1 MGWLMRTGMLGLAAG
16 LLALGFLPVLPPGW
30 WLLPMAMLALMLL
43 PFRTHPV
50 AFFLFG
56 FTWACASGQ
65 WALDDRLPPRLDG
78 QTRWVEGRISGL
90 PEPGEGVVRFQLHD
104 AQARREGLPRRIRLA
119 WHGGPPVR
127 SGERWRLAVKL
138 RRPAG
143 LLNVHG
149 FDREAWLL
157 ARRIGATGTVKA
169 GHLLAPARQAWRDGV
184 RQRLLGV
191 EAHGRAGGLAALVMG
206 DGSGLT
212 REDWQLLQ
220 DTGTVHLMVIS
231 GQHISLLA
239 GVIYLAVA
247 ALARYGCWPER
258 WPWLPWACALA
269 FGGALGYGLLAGFDV
284 PVQRACV
291 MVALV
296 LLWRLRFRHLGAW
309 WPLLLALNAVLL
321 LEPLASL
328 QPGFW
333 LSFAA
338 VAILIFTFSGR
349 LGTWRWWQGWTR
361 AQWLIGLGLVPPM
374 LALGLP
380 ISLSGPLA
388 NLLAVPW
395 ISLLVLPP
403 ALLGSLLLPVPHVGE
418 GLLWLAGGLLDGLF
432 RLLGLIAGLWPAW
445 VAPVIPLWA
454 WFLSTLGALLLLLP
468 NGVPLR
474 VLGWPLLLLAVW
486 PPKDQV
492 PHAEVEVWQL
502 DVGQGLSF
510 ILRTRDH
517 AMLYDAGARVAD
529 FDLGERVV
537 LPTLHKLGI
546 RRLDLMLLS
555 HADND
560 HAGGALAV
568 WQGMPVALVRSGEPE
583 ALPAALQSAPC
594 ESGLSWQWNG
604 VNFTQWQWAAAQ
616 DGNQASCVLQVEAGG
631 ERLLLTG
638 DIDAHAER
646 ALLDSPLALH
656 TQWLQAPH
664 HGSRTSSSMAL
675 LQGLAPTAVLIS
687 RGQGNTYGHPHPL
700 VVARYQRLGVAIYDS
715 AEQGAL
721 KLQLGAFEPPQSLR
735 AQRRFWRESP
745 AMR

>member
-1 MGWLMRTGMLGLAAG
+1 MGTGLLALAAG
-16 LLALGFLPVLPPGW
+16 LLALGFLPVLPPV
-30 WLLPMAMLALMLL
+30 WLLLALAVVGLMLL

-56 FTWACASGQ
+56 FAWACVSGH
-65 WALDDRLPPRLDG
+65 WALDDRLAPGLEG
-78 QTRWVEGRISGL
+78 QTRWLEGQVSGL
-90 PEPGEGVVRFQLHD
+90 PEQGQGVVRFELQG
-104 AQARREGLPRRIRLA
+104 AQARRERLPQRMRLA
-119 WHGGPPVR
+119 WHDGPPLH

-143 LLNVHG
+143 LLNVQG
-149 FDREAWLL
+149 FDYQAWLL

-169 GHLLAPARQAWRDGV
+169 GQLLRPARLAWREGL

-191 EAHGRAGGLAALVMG
+191 EAQGRGAGLAALVMG

-212 REDWQLLQ
+212 RQDWQVLQ

-239 GVIYLAVA
+239 GVIYLGVA
-247 ALARYGCWPER
+247 GLARWGIWPER
-258 WPWLPWACALA
+258 RPWLPWACALA
-269 FGGALGYGLLAGFDV
+269 FLGALGYGLLAGFDV

-296 LLWRLRFRHLGAW
+296 LLWRLRFRHLGVW
-309 WPLLLALNAVLL
+309 RPWLLALNAVLL
-321 LEPLASL
+321 FEPLASL

-338 VAILIFTFSGR
+338 VAILILTFAGR
-349 LGTWRWWQGWTR
+349 LGRWRWWQAWSR
-361 AQWLIGLGLVPPM
+361 AQWLIAIGLLPPL

-380 ISLSGPLA
+380 ISFSGPLA

-403 ALLGSLLLPVPHVGE
+403 ALLGCLLLPVPHLGE

-432 RLLGLIAGLWPAW
+432 RLLGMIASAWPAW
-445 VAPVIPLWA
+445 VAPVLPWWLWG
-454 WFLSTLGALLLLLP
+454 LSALGALLLLLP
-468 NGVPLR
+468 TGVPLR

-486 PPKDQV
+486 PPEPV
-492 PHAEVEVWQL
+492 LPEGEVEVWQL
-502 DVGQGLSF
+502 DVGQGLSML
-510 ILRTRDH
+510 LRTRDH
-517 AMLYDAGARVAD
+517 AMLYDAGARVGD

-537 LPTLHKLGI
+537 LPTLRKLGI

-568 WQGMPVALVRSGEPE
+568 WRGIEVARVRSGEPG
-583 ALPAALQSAPC
+583 ALPDALQAQPC
-594 ESGLSWQWNG
+594 ESGLGWQWNG
-604 VNFTQWQWAAAQ
+604 VRFRLWQWPAAT
-616 DGNQASCVLQVEAGG
+616 DGNQASCVLQVEARG

-638 DIDAHAER
+638 DIDVQAER
-646 ALLDSPLALH
+646 ALLASVLAVH
-656 TQWLQAPH
+656 THWLQAPH

-675 LQGLAPTAVLIS
+675 LQRLRPTAVLIS
-687 RGQGNTYGHPHPL
+687 RGRGNAFGHPHAEVL
-700 VVARYQRLGVAIYDS
+700 ARYRRLGAAVHDS
-715 AEQGAL
+715 ADQGAL
-721 KLQLGAFEPPQSLR
+721 KLRLGTFGPVQSLR
-735 AQRRFWRESP
+735 AQRRFWRD
-745 AMR
+745 

>member
-1 MGWLMRTGMLGLAAG
+1 MGTGLLALAAG
-16 LLALGFLPVLPPGW
+16 LLALGFLPVLPPV
-30 WLLPMAMLALMLL
+30 WLLLALAVVGLMLL

-56 FTWACASGQ
+56 FAWACVSGH
-65 WALDDRLPPRLDG
+65 WALDDRLAPGLEG
-78 QTRWVEGRISGL
+78 QTRWLEGQVSGL
-90 PEPGEGVVRFQLHD
+90 PEQGQGVVRFELQA
-104 AQARREGLPRRIRLA
+104 AQARRERLPQRMRLA
-119 WHGGPPVR
+119 WHDGPPLH

-143 LLNVHG
+143 LLNVQG
-149 FDREAWLL
+149 FDYQAWLL

-169 GHLLAPARQAWRDGV
+169 GQLLRPARLAWREGL

-191 EAHGRAGGLAALVMG
+191 EAQGRGAGLAALVMG

-212 REDWQLLQ
+212 RQDWQVLQ

-239 GVIYLAVA
+239 GVIYLGVA
-247 ALARYGCWPER
+247 GLARWGIWPER
-258 WPWLPWACALA
+258 RPWLPWACALA
-269 FGGALGYGLLAGFDV
+269 FLGAMGYGLLAGFDV
-284 PVQRACV
+284 PVQRACM

-296 LLWRLRFRHLGAW
+296 LLWRLRFRHLGVW
-309 WPLLLALNAVLL
+309 RPWLLALNAVLL
-321 LEPLASL
+321 FEPLASL

-338 VAILIFTFSGR
+338 VAILILTFAGR
-349 LGTWRWWQGWTR
+349 LGRWRWWQAWSR
-361 AQWLIGLGLVPPM
+361 AQWLIAIGLLPPL

-380 ISLSGPLA
+380 ISFSGPLA

-403 ALLGSLLLPVPHVGE
+403 ALLGCLLLPVPHLGE

-432 RLLGLIAGLWPAW
+432 RLLGMIAGAWPAW
-445 VAPVIPLWA
+445 VAPVLPWWLWG
-454 WFLSTLGALLLLLP
+454 LSALGALLLLLP
-468 NGVPLR
+468 AGVPLR

-486 PPKDQV
+486 PPEPV
-492 PHAEVEVWQL
+492 LPEGEVEVWQL
-502 DVGQGLSF
+502 DVGQGLSML
-510 ILRTRDH
+510 LRTRDH
-517 AMLYDAGARVAD
+517 AMLYDAGARVGD

-537 LPTLHKLGI
+537 LPTLRKLGI

-568 WQGMPVALVRSGEPE
+568 WRGIEVARVRSGEPG
-583 ALPAALQSAPC
+583 ALPDALQAQPC
-594 ESGLSWQWNG
+594 ESGLGWQWNG
-604 VNFTQWQWAAAQ
+604 VRFRLWQWPAAT
-616 DGNQASCVLQVEAGG
+616 DGNQASCVLQVEARG

-638 DIDAHAER
+638 DIDVQAER
-646 ALLDSPLALH
+646 ALLASALAVH
-656 TQWLQAPH
+656 THWLQAPH

-675 LQGLAPTAVLIS
+675 LQRLRPTAVLIS
-687 RGQGNTYGHPHPL
+687 RGRGNAFGHPHAEVL
-700 VVARYQRLGVAIYDS
+700 ARYRRLGVAVHDS
-715 AEQGAL
+715 ADQGAL
-721 KLQLGAFEPPQSLR
+721 KLRLGTFGPVQSLR
-735 AQRRFWRESP
+735 AQRRFWRD
-745 AMR
+745 

>member
-1 MGWLMRTGMLGLAAG
+1 MGTGLLALAAG
-16 LLALGFLPVLPPGW
+16 LLALGFLPVLPPV
-30 WLLPMAMLALMLL
+30 WLLLALAVVGMMLL

-56 FTWACASGQ
+56 FAWACVSGH
-65 WALDDRLPPRLDG
+65 WALDDRLAPGLEG
-78 QTRWVEGRISGL
+78 QTRWLEGQVSGL
-90 PEPGEGVVRFQLHD
+90 PEQGQGVVRFELQA
-104 AQARREGLPRRIRLA
+104 AQARRERLPQRMRLA
-119 WHGGPPVR
+119 WHDGPPLH

-143 LLNVHG
+143 LLNVQG
-149 FDREAWLL
+149 FDYQAWLL

-169 GHLLAPARQAWRDGV
+169 GQLLWPARLAWREGL

-191 EAHGRAGGLAALVMG
+191 EAQGRGAGLAALVMG

-212 REDWQLLQ
+212 RQDWQVLQ

-239 GVIYLAVA
+239 GVIYLGVA
-247 ALARYGCWPER
+247 GLARWGIWPER
-258 WPWLPWACALA
+258 RPWLPWACALA
-269 FGGALGYGLLAGFDV
+269 FLGALGYGLLAGFDV

-296 LLWRLRFRHLGAW
+296 LLWRLRFRHLGVW
-309 WPLLLALNAVLL
+309 RPWLLALNAVLL
-321 LEPLASL
+321 FEPLASL

-338 VAILIFTFSGR
+338 VAILILTFAGR
-349 LGTWRWWQGWTR
+349 LGRWRWWQAWSR
-361 AQWLIGLGLVPPM
+361 AQWLIAIGLLPPL

-380 ISLSGPLA
+380 ISFSGPLA

-403 ALLGSLLLPVPHVGE
+403 ALLGCLLLPVPHLGE

-432 RLLGLIAGLWPAW
+432 RLLGMIAAGWPAW
-445 VAPVIPLWA
+445 VAPVLPWWLWG
-454 WFLSTLGALLLLLP
+454 LSALGALLLLLP
-468 NGVPLR
+468 TGVPLR

-486 PPKDQV
+486 PPEPV
-492 PHAEVEVWQL
+492 LPEGEVEVWQL
-502 DVGQGLSF
+502 DVGQGLSML
-510 ILRTRDH
+510 LRTRDH
-517 AMLYDAGARVAD
+517 AMLYDAGARVGD

-537 LPTLHKLGI
+537 LPTLRKLGI

-568 WQGMPVALVRSGEPE
+568 WRGIEVARVRSGEPG
-583 ALPAALQSAPC
+583 ALPDALQAQPC
-594 ESGLSWQWNG
+594 ESGLGWQWNG
-604 VNFTQWQWAAAQ
+604 VRFRLWQWPAAT
-616 DGNQASCVLQVEAGG
+616 DGNQASCVLQVEARG

-638 DIDAHAER
+638 DIDVQAER
-646 ALLDSPLALH
+646 ALLASALAVH
-656 TQWLQAPH
+656 THWLQAPH

-675 LQGLAPTAVLIS
+675 LQRLRPTAVLIS
-687 RGQGNTYGHPHPL
+687 RGRGNAFGHPHAEVL
-700 VVARYQRLGVAIYDS
+700 ARYRRLGVAVHDS
-715 AEQGAL
+715 ADQGAL
-721 KLQLGAFEPPQSLR
+721 KLRLGTFGPVQSLR
-735 AQRRFWRESP
+735 AQRRFWRD
-745 AMR
+745 

>member
-1 MGWLMRTGMLGLAAG
+1 MGTGLLALAAG
-16 LLALGFLPVLPPGW
+16 LLALGFLPVLPPV
-30 WLLPMAMLALMLL
+30 WLLLALAVVGLMLL

-56 FTWACASGQ
+56 FAWACVSGH
-65 WALDDRLPPRLDG
+65 WALDDRLAPGLEG
-78 QTRWVEGRISGL
+78 QTRWLEGQVSGL
-90 PEPGEGVVRFQLHD
+90 PEQGQGVVRFELQA
-104 AQARREGLPRRIRLA
+104 AQARRERLPQRMRLA
-119 WHGGPPVR
+119 WHDGPPLH

-143 LLNVHG
+143 LLNVQG
-149 FDREAWLL
+149 FDYQAWLL

-169 GHLLAPARQAWRDGV
+169 GQLLRPARLAWREGL

-191 EAHGRAGGLAALVMG
+191 EAQGRGAGLAALVMG

-212 REDWQLLQ
+212 RQDWQVLQ

-239 GVIYLAVA
+239 GVIYLGVA
-247 ALARYGCWPER
+247 GLARLGIWPER
-258 WPWLPWACALA
+258 RPWLPWACALA
-269 FGGALGYGLLAGFDV
+269 FLGALGYGLLAGFDV

-296 LLWRLRFRHLGAW
+296 LLWRLRFRHLGVW
-309 WPLLLALNAVLL
+309 RPWLLALNAVLL
-321 LEPLASL
+321 FEPLASL

-338 VAILIFTFSGR
+338 VAILILTFAGR
-349 LGTWRWWQGWTR
+349 LGRWRWWQAWSR
-361 AQWLIGLGLVPPM
+361 AQWLIAIGLLPPL

-380 ISLSGPLA
+380 ISFSGPLA

-403 ALLGSLLLPVPHVGE
+403 ALLGCLLLPVPHLGE

-432 RLLGLIAGLWPAW
+432 RLLGMIAGAWPAW
-445 VAPVIPLWA
+445 VAPVLPWWLWG
-454 WFLSTLGALLLLLP
+454 LSALGALLLLLP
-468 NGVPLR
+468 TGVPLR

-486 PPKDQV
+486 PPEPV
-492 PHAEVEVWQL
+492 LPEGEVEVWQL
-502 DVGQGLSF
+502 DVGQGLSML
-510 ILRTRDH
+510 LRTRDH
-517 AMLYDAGARVAD
+517 AMLYDAGARVGD

-537 LPTLHKLGI
+537 LPTLRKLGI

-568 WQGMPVALVRSGEPE
+568 WRGIEVARVRSGEPGALPD
-583 ALPAALQSAPC
+583 ALPAQPC
-594 ESGLSWQWNG
+594 ESGLGWQWNG
-604 VNFTQWQWAAAQ
+604 VRFRLWQWPAAT
-616 DGNQASCVLQVEAGG
+616 DGNQASCVLQVEARG

-638 DIDAHAER
+638 DIDVQAER
-646 ALLDSPLALH
+646 ALLASVLAVH
-656 TQWLQAPH
+656 THWLQAPH

-675 LQGLAPTAVLIS
+675 LQRLRPTAVLIS
-687 RGQGNTYGHPHPL
+687 RGRGNAFGHPHAEVL
-700 VVARYQRLGVAIYDS
+700 ARYRRLGAAVHDS
-715 AEQGAL
+715 ADQGAL
-721 KLQLGAFEPPQSLR
+721 KLRLGTFGPVQSLR
-735 AQRRFWRESP
+735 AQRRFWRD
-745 AMR
+745 